1 MGHRAIASSA
11 LLALLMSLP
20 VATSHDRDL
29 WITGDRIEYVVQPG
43 ETLSSLGARFGVDRR
58 VLARLNGIAVD
69 ARVRAGQPLIVDT
82 RHIVPPSAGEDL
94 LINIPQRM
102 LFVFSEDLDVAAYPV
117 AAGRSTWPTF
127 TGPFF
132 VATLEINPVWDV
144 PPSIQD
150 ELRRAG
156 KPVITRV
163 PPGPANPLGAYWI
176 GLNRPGFGVHST
188 NAPSSIYTTTTH
200 GCIRLHPDDAK
211 ALFASAFVGMR
222 GLITY
227 EPVLLTQTSD
237 GRLLLEVHPDVYRR
251 QPDALAAI
259 RWRASQL
266 AVTAQIDWDA
276 VSAAVRRRDGSPED
290 VTRR

>member
-1 MGHRAIASSA
+1 MARVLCLSRPRVRVSNGTPLRRIPHRSPPSGRIPRRLSASGAHRAWHRACFKAVTVNDGSPRNRVVRSA
-11 LLALLMSLP
+11 C
-20 VATSHDRDL
+20 
-29 WITGDRIEYVVQPG
+29 
-43 ETLSSLGARFGVDRR
+43 
-58 VLARLNGIAVD
+58 
-69 ARVRAGQPLIVDT
+69 IV
-82 RHIVPPSAGEDL
+82 H
-94 LINIPQRM
+94 
-102 LFVFSEDLDVAAYPV
+102 V
-117 AAGRSTWPTF
+117 AAGRNITRPRPVDYRRPNRVRRPAWRDVIEPWRAIRRRST
-127 TGPFF
+127 
-132 VATLEINPVWDV
+132 
-144 PPSIQD
+144 
-150 ELRRAG
+150 RAG
-156 KPVITRV
+156 KTERHRRRRTGTRRAAAHRRHSSHRAAI
-163 PPGPANPLGAYWI
+163 GGRGSADQHPAANVVRLQ
-176 GLNRPGFGVHST
+176 RRSCT